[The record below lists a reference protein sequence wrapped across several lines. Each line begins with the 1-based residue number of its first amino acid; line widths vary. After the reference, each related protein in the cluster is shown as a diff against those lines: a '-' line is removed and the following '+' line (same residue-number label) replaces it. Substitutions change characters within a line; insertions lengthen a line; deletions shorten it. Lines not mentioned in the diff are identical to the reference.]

1 MGRGGGRI
9 VNITVVRSG
18 GFAGLRRTW
27 SVDVDA
33 ESQSAVDEWI
43 HVVAACP
50 WSEGVDVDGDGV
62 PDRFVFVITVE
73 SLPVDPAAESAV
85 GSELQATLPETRVVG
100 PWRHLVDRVQS
111 ADRADT

>member
-1 MGRGGGRI
+1 
-9 VNITVVRSG
+9 VVRTG

-33 ESQSAVDEWI
+33 ASDVVDEWI

-50 WSEGVDVDGDGV
+50 WSDSADLDGDGV
-62 PDRFVFVITVE
+62 PDRFVFVVTVESFPVE
-73 SLPVDPAAESAV
+73 SLPVDSAV
-85 GSELQATLPETRVVG
+85 DSSAGSELQATLPETRVVG
-100 PWRHLVDRVQS
+100 PWRKLIERVQS